1 MVPGSVSARGWNSPT
16 RPPAPASGAG
26 RELTPPLSTPSPQ
39 QVFEELWRNE
49 GKTPAQIVAEKKLEL
64 LQDPE
69 ALERLCS
76 STLEA
81 HPDVV
86 RGPRGGVVTQAQW
99 LRAEGRLRLTPAP
112 LPLSPSSPEELPNNG

>member
-1 MVPGSVSARGWNSPT
+1 M
-16 RPPAPASGAG
+16 
-26 RELTPPLSTPSPQ
+26 
-39 QVFEELWRNE
+39 FEELWRNE

-69 ALERLCS
+69 ALEQLCR

-86 RGPRGGVVTQAQW
+86 GIPAGRGRHAGAVA
-99 LRAEGRLRLTPAP
+99 LGRRPP
-112 LPLSPSSPEELPNNG
+112 LLLSPCSPAELPDNGWPGFIRDPPINFVSFQLKSRDAIR

>member
-1 MVPGSVSARGWNSPT
+1 M
-16 RPPAPASGAG
+16 
-26 RELTPPLSTPSPQ
+26 
-39 QVFEELWRNE
+39 FEELWRNE

-69 ALERLCS
+69 ALEQLCR

-86 RGPRGGVVTQAQW
+86 GIPAGRGRHAGAVAS
-99 LRAEGRLRLTPAP
+99 GRRPP
-112 LPLSPSSPEELPNNG
+112 LLLSPCSPAELPDNGWPGFIRDPPINFVSFQLKSRDAIR